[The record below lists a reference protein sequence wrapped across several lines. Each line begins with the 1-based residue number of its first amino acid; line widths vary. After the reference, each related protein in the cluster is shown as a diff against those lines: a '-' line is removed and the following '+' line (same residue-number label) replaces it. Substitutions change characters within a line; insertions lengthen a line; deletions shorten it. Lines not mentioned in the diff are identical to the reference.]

1 MKRSFGIYTASAVGG
16 LALALLLFAV
26 TPTFHPFAISG
37 TRQSGLRML
46 QWDLPAAVL
55 LFFTGIFL
63 LTLRSG
69 TFKTN
74 RVPFAIAF
82 VTALAL
88 GLYLALYK
96 VFV

>member
-1 MKRSFGIYTASAVGG
+1 MRRSLGIYTASVVGG
-16 LALALLLFAV
+16 LVLALLLFAV
-26 TPTFHPFAISG
+26 TPMFHPFAISG

-55 LFFTGIFL
+55 LFFTGLFL
-63 LTLRSG
+63 LTRRSA

-82 VTALAL
+82 VTALTL
-88 GLYLALYK
+88 GLYLAIYK